1 GAKPGAQKTKPP
13 GSVALANR
21 GRRSK
26 GRGQNMA
33 KTCRH
38 LSFVICPSSVLC
50 HLSSALCPV
59 YPAPDSPRSD
69 GAAIRPRRAAS
80 QRSEAMMGLV
90 SWMALGL
97 ITAFVAP
104 AFIPAQLRGWQL
116 DYGVRAIGA
125 LLIVFG
131 IFSTSYTHVGDGRF
145 AQLFRV
151 YGGGSLSGGKI
162 LAVD

>member
-1 GAKPGAQKTKPP
+1 
-13 GSVALANR
+13 
-21 GRRSK
+21 
-26 GRGQNMA
+26 
-33 KTCRH
+33 
-38 LSFVICPSSVLC
+38 
-50 HLSSALCPV
+50 
-59 YPAPDSPRSD
+59 
-69 GAAIRPRRAAS
+69 
-80 QRSEAMMGLV
+80 
-90 SWMALGL
+90 MALGL

-162 LAVD
+162 LAVDGENGPQARILRPGFQVSLLLNVLYDVDASKKGA